1 MQNSV
6 EDFAAAGVG
15 IVVVTYDAP
24 ELQQQFVD
32 AAGITYPFISDIDA
46 ATILA
51 LGILNEDYEPGD
63 DAYGIPHP
71 GVLVLTP
78 DGEIVGKVFI
88 ESYRE
93 RVDGPGTL
101 RYALE
106 VLD

>member
-1 MQNSV
+1 M
-6 EDFAAAGVG
+6 
-15 IVVVTYDAP
+15 VTYDAP
-24 ELQQQFVD
+24 ALQQQFVE
-32 AAGITYPFISDIDA
+32 AGGITYPFISDIDA

-51 LGILNEDYEPGD
+51 LGVLNEGYEPGD

-71 GVLVLTP
+71 GVFVLNR
-78 DGEIVGKVFI
+78 DREIVGKIFI

-101 RYALE
+101 AYAQD